1 MKINKKALLLG
12 TMAFVLVAAS
22 GMVSA
27 YASGSSGT
35 KKAKVQTITEGV
47 CIGSVDV
54 GGMTKEEAK
63 KAVDDYVD
71 SIKDTSFSLKGA
83 NGSFD
88 ATAQEMSVSAD
99 TDAAADE
106 ALSVCH
112 EGSLID
118 RFVESEELKKG
129 NVAVNMYLSVD
140 KQKTANMIYD
150 KSDALNIKAV
160 NNSLQRNGDSFD
172 FVPGQEGKEV
182 DVVKSVYAINDF
194 LQNSW
199 DGSANEIELVTNTVQ
214 PRGSKEELSKIK
226 DNLGGFS
233 TDFSSSAAGRAANV
247 KNACS
252 LINGSVIYPGEQF
265 SVYEAISPITTDNGY
280 QMAGAYE
287 NGQVVDSVG
296 GGVCQVATT
305 LYNAVIRAELEIV
318 QRYNHSMIVNYVKP
332 SDDAAIAGTY
342 KDLKFKNNLDNPVY
356 IEGYCSGGVITFNVY
371 GVETRPANREISFR
385 SETISEEDPV
395 TQFKF
400 DAGQPVG
407 YFHTEQSAHKGLTAR
422 LWKTVTV
429 DGAVQSDEVFNNSK
443 YKSSPKIVTVG
454 TGGASAEVVAQLQAA
469 AAAND
474 EGSVKS
480 IAASAAATVQA
491 AQAQAAQAAQTQTQ
505 NPNAAGQTQSAQTQT
520 TDPNAAGQAQGTQ
533 TQQPTDQNAAGQAQ
547 GTQTQQPA
555 GQTQGAQ
562 TQ

>member
-1 MKINKKALLLG
+1 
-12 TMAFVLVAAS
+12 MAFVLVAAS

-35 KKAKVQTITEGV
+35 KKAKVQTITDGV

-63 KAVDDYVD
+63 KAVDAYVD

-99 TDAAADE
+99 TDAAVDE

-150 KSDALNIKAV
+150 KSDELNIKAV
-160 NNSLQRNGDSFD
+160 DNSLQRNGDSFD

-233 TDFSSSAAGRAANV
+233 TDFSSSAAGRATNV

-280 QMAGAYE
+280 QIAGAYE

-305 LYNAVIRAELEIV
+305 LYNAVIRAELDIV
-318 QRYNHSMIVNYVKP
+318 QRYNHSMIVSYVKP

-356 IEGYCSGGVITFNVY
+356 IEGYCSGGVITSQ
-371 GVETRPANREISFR
+371 RCIQLL
-385 SETISEEDPV
+385 TI
-395 TQFKF
+395 
-400 DAGQPVG
+400 
-407 YFHTEQSAHKGLTAR
+407 Y
-422 LWKTVTV
+422 
-429 DGAVQSDEVFNNSK
+429 
-443 YKSSPKIVTVG
+443 
-454 TGGASAEVVAQLQAA
+454 
-469 AAAND
+469 
-474 EGSVKS
+474 
-480 IAASAAATVQA
+480 
-491 AQAQAAQAAQTQTQ
+491 
-505 NPNAAGQTQSAQTQT
+505 
-520 TDPNAAGQAQGTQ
+520 
-533 TQQPTDQNAAGQAQ
+533 
-547 GTQTQQPA
+547 
-555 GQTQGAQ
+555 
-562 TQ
+562 

>member
-1 MKINKKALLLG
+1 
-12 TMAFVLVAAS
+12 MAFVLVAAS

-63 KAVDDYVD
+63 KAVDAYVD

-83 NGSFD
+83 NSSFD

-140 KQKTANMIYD
+140 KQKTAKMIYD
-150 KSDALNIKAV
+150 KSDELNIKAV
-160 NNSLQRNGDSFD
+160 DNSLQRNGDSFD

-233 TDFSSSAAGRAANV
+233 TDFSSSAAGRATNV

-280 QMAGAYE
+280 QIAGAYE

-296 GGVCQVATT
+296 GGVCQVSTT
-305 LYNAVIRAELEIV
+305 LYNAVINAELEV
-318 QRYNHSMIVNYVKP
+318 VERSPHSMVVHYVNV
-332 SDDAAIAGTY
+332 SRDAAISGNY
-342 KDLKFKNNLDNPVY
+342 KDLKFKNN
-356 IEGYCSGGVITFNVY
+356 T
-371 GVETRPANREISFR
+371 
-385 SETISEEDPV
+385 
-395 TQFKF
+395 
-400 DAGQPVG
+400 
-407 YFHTEQSAHKGLTAR
+407 
-422 LWKTVTV
+422 
-429 DGAVQSDEVFNNSK
+429 
-443 YKSSPKIVTVG
+443 KSLIY
-454 TGGASAEVVAQLQAA
+454 
-469 AAAND
+469 
-474 EGSVKS
+474 
-480 IAASAAATVQA
+480 IAASANGGVLSFKIFGEDTREKDRKIAFESEIVEEKHPEGEVVIVDT
-491 AQAQAAQAAQTQTQ
+491 TK
-505 NPNAAGQTQSAQTQT
+505 PSGYREITQSAHTGY
-520 TDPNAAGQAQGTQ
+520 NAKLWKIIYIKGVEKERVLVNTSSYNAEPQHVTVGK
-533 TQQPTDQNAAGQAQ
+533 QQEVKKEENTKIDKKQSEQKKTETKKN
-547 GTQTQQPA
+547 TEKKDED
-555 GQTQGAQ
+555 
-562 TQ
+562 

>member
-1 MKINKKALLLG
+1 
-12 TMAFVLVAAS
+12 MAFVLVAAS

-63 KAVDDYVD
+63 KAVDAYVD

-140 KQKTANMIYD
+140 KQKTANMIYG
-150 KSDALNIKAV
+150 KSDELNIKAV

-280 QMAGAYE
+280 QIAGAYE

-342 KDLKFKNNLDNPVY
+342 KDLRFKNNLDSPVY

-407 YFHTEQSAHKGLTAR
+407 YFNTEQSAHKGLTAR

-429 DGAVQSDEVFNNSK
+429 DGTVQSDEVFNNSK

-454 TGGASAEVVAQLQAA
+454 TAGASAEVVAQLQAA

-480 IAASAAATVQA
+480 IAASAVAAVQ
-491 AQAQAAQAAQTQTQ
+491 AQAAQTQTQ
-505 NPNAAGQTQSAQTQT
+505 DSNAAGQTQP

-533 TQQPTDQNAAGQAQ
+533 TQPTDQNAAGQAQ
-547 GTQTQQPA
+547 GTQTQQSA
-555 GQTQGAQ
+555 GQTQ
-562 TQ
+562 